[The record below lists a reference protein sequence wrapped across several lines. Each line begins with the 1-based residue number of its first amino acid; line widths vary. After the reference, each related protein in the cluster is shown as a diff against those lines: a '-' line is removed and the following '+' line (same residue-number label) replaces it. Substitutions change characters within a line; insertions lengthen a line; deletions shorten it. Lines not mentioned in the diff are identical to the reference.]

1 MYSRRRILHD
11 VKHII
16 FDLDGTLV
24 KIPVPWGRV
33 YARLSALLGYKVTSI
48 VALYAKI
55 WRSNE
60 YDVVSRIVEEY
71 ELSAIDD
78 IEVLDNSP
86 EIIKRLS
93 EKYILSLVTLQ
104 STKVMDKILNK
115 LGISDFFR
123 AKVSRDISPIR
134 YEQIL
139 KAVNITNIPT
149 RNTLVV
155 GDLLNDVESAIKAG
169 CSAVL
174 IAREGVQMERMNGK
188 YMVIRNLEELY
199 SFLH

>member
-1 MYSRRRILHD
+1 MYSRRKVLHN
-11 VKHII
+11 VRHII

-24 KIPVPWGRV
+24 RIPVPWKQV
-33 YARLSALLGYKVTSI
+33 YNRLSALLGYRVTSI

-55 WRSNE
+55 WKSNE

-71 ELSAIDD
+71 ELSAIDN

-93 EKYILSLVTLQ
+93 EKYTLSLVTLQ

-115 LGISDFFR
+115 LGISSFFR
-123 AKVSRDISPIR
+123 AKISRNVSPIR

-169 CSAVL
+169 CLAIL
-174 IAREGVQMERMNGK
+174 IVREGVQKEKINGK
-188 YMVIRNLEELY
+188 YMIIRNLEELY
-199 SFLH
+199 SLLY